1 MSAKNKIKIGDI
13 VAYKHD
19 RTQLGYV
26 CGHKSN
32 MVSVIWFHIHES
44 MLHFKSQLIKVS

>member
-1 MSAKNKIKIGDI
+1 MSAKNKIKVGDI

-19 RTQLGYV
+19 KTKLGYV

-32 MVSVIWFHIHES
+32 MISVMWFNVSES
-44 MLHFKSQLIKVS
+44 MLHFKSQLVKVS